1 MKVLVTGPDGVLGSN
16 LVRELLGRN
25 YQVIAMSEDGKK
37 SPTIDDLDITKVGGN
52 LLNPEEVELAM
63 KGVDYVI
70 HCAASTSMWPSR
82 SEIVNK
88 VNIKGT
94 EFIINACIKNK
105 VKRLIY
111 IGTANSFGS
120 GTKMEPGNEENEY
133 QAEHYGLDYM
143 DSKYKAQVLVR
154 NAVKEKGLDAVLI
167 NPTFMIGPYDSKP
180 SSGQMIL
187 SVCKGKVPG
196 YTLGGKNFIAVKDV
210 AVTVVNALT
219 QGRKGECYIAC
230 NENLTY
236 QEAFDKIAKTVGR
249 KKIKRKLS
257 TFSVRAFG
265 KASSI
270 SAKIFRYTP
279 QLTHELAIL
288 ASEEHYYSGD
298 KAKKEL
304 DMPQTPIEIAI
315 KDCYQWFEKNG
326 YLN

>member
-16 LVRELLGRN
+16 LVRELPKRE

-37 SPTIDDLDITKVGGN
+37 SPTIDALDITKVGGN
-52 LLNPEEVELAM
+52 LLNPKEVEAAIN
-63 KGVDYVI
+63 GVDYVI
-70 HCAASTSMWPSR
+70 HCAASTSMWPAR

-88 VNIKGT
+88 VNIDGT
-94 EFIINACIKNK
+94 KFVIDACLKNN

-120 GTKMEPGNEENEY
+120 GTKEKPGNEENEY
-133 QAEHYGLDYM
+133 RAERYGLDYM
-143 DSKYKAQVLVR
+143 DSKYKAQVLVQ
-154 NAVKEKGLDAVLI
+154 NAVKEQGLDAVVV

-187 SVCKGKVPG
+187 SVYKGKVPG
-196 YTLGGKNFIAVKDV
+196 YTLGGKNFVAVKDV
-210 AVTVVNALT
+210 AVTVANALT

-236 QEAFDKIAKTVGR
+236 QEAFDKIAKTVDG
-249 KKIKRKLS
+249 KMVKRKFS
-257 TFSVRAFG
+257 TFFVRLFG

-315 KDCYQWFEKNG
+315 KECSDWFEQNG
-326 YLN
+326 YYK